1 MVLGLPPL
9 GSPKPQG
16 QLDYLGVLHLP
27 FDQFLPIV
35 SLTSYNFDVQV
46 QARKKKVPHTLCVVS
61 NPTLRRRLKRSLHAT
76 GATVEF
82 CSTLAEAGARE
93 DAPPSLLFLD
103 QDSRQD
109 AALPHLLQV
118 MDKQGKV
125 VIIGESIADD
135 EFVDLMRQQPFDHVM
150 DAEDPDENEI
160 LVTSVKLLTG
170 DIFGLDKYLGWG
182 AELHTA
188 DVLDYDDKRSAVDQ
202 VAAFAKESGAR
213 RKILG
218 RIENVA
224 DELLMNAIYDAP
236 AAARAGATGDQDNL
250 KFEVGPGQA
259 PNAKPATM
267 TFGCDG
273 RFFGISVV
281 DHYGE
286 LRKKSILDNLL
297 RARASGGRPRAGASG
312 AGLGIFF
319 VLASA
324 SRYIANIQQGVKTE
338 VICLFDMRLTGREA
352 QSCTGSVHIFT
363 AEGTKPGVG

>member
-1 MVLGLPPL
+1 MTP
-9 GSPKPQG
+9 
-16 QLDYLGVLHLP
+16 
-27 FDQFLPIV
+27 
-35 SLTSYNFDVQV
+35 YNYAV
-46 QARKKKVPHTLCVVS
+46 QAALKKVPHTLCVVS
-61 NPTLRRRLKRSLHAT
+61 SPALRRRLRRSLHAS
-76 GATVEF
+76 GAIVEF
-82 CSTLAEAGARE
+82 CDSVTQANEQNE
-93 DAPPSLLFLD
+93 VPSLLFLD
-103 QDSRQD
+103 QQSRQD
-109 AALPHLLQV
+109 VALPHLLQV

-125 VIIGESIADD
+125 VIIGESIADND
-135 EFVDLMRQQPFDHVM
+135 FVQLMRHQPFDHVI
-150 DAEDPDENEI
+150 DAEEPDENEI

-182 AELHTA
+182 ADLRTHE
-188 DVLDYDDKRSAVDQ
+188 VCGYEGKRDALDQ
-202 VAAFAKESGAR
+202 VANFARESGAR

-236 AAARAGATGDQDNL
+236 AAAKAGAAGQDNL
-250 KFEVGPGQA
+250 HFEVGPNQVMEPG
-259 PNAKPATM
+259 AKPASL

-273 RFFGISVV
+273 RYFGMAVV

-352 QSCTGSVHIFT
+352 QSCTSSLHIFT
-363 AEGTKPGVG
+363 TDGTMPD

>member
-1 MVLGLPPL
+1 M
-9 GSPKPQG
+9 
-16 QLDYLGVLHLP
+16 
-27 FDQFLPIV
+27 
-35 SLTSYNFDVQV
+35 
-46 QARKKKVPHTLCVVS
+46 
-61 NPTLRRRLKRSLHAT
+61 
-76 GATVEF
+76 EF
-82 CSTLAEAGARE
+82 CTTLAEAGAH
-93 DAPPSLLFLD
+93 DTPLSLLFLD

-109 AALPHLLQV
+109 SALPHLLQV

-135 EFVDLMRQQPFDHVM
+135 EFVELMRQQPFDHVM
-150 DAEDPDENEI
+150 DAADPDENEI

-182 AELHTA
+182 ADLHTA
-188 DVLDYDDKRSAVDQ
+188 DVSDYDDKRSAVDQ
-202 VAAFAKESGAR
+202 VAAFAKVSGAR

-236 AAARAGATGDQDNL
+236 AAARAGAGDQDNL
-250 KFEVGPGQA
+250 KFEVGPGQ
-259 PNAKPATM
+259 NANVKPATM
-267 TFGCDG
+267 TYGCDG
-273 RFFGISVV
+273 RYFGISVV

-352 QSCTGSVHIFT
+352 QSCTGSLHIFT
-363 AEGTKPGVG
+363 AEGTKPG